1 MLNVDVPGILLQ
13 VVIGELNSS
22 LATQTRQIANTL
34 HSLSGCWCVWKYRGG
49 KMGSGNLD
57 GCGNCAK
64 WSLVATNLFILVR
77 YQLQHHSVKLTG
89 VLHDCCMRHTPLFL
103 TFKDFNP
110 KLEDRGTL
118 KLMMPQGLFKCNVK
132 FNTVM

>member
-1 MLNVDVPGILLQ
+1 
-13 VVIGELNSS
+13 
-22 LATQTRQIANTL
+22 
-34 HSLSGCWCVWKYRGG
+34 
-49 KMGSGNLD
+49 MGSGNLD

-77 YQLQHHSVKLTG
+77 YQLQHHSVKLAV

-103 TFKDFNP
+103 TFEDFNP
-110 KLEDRGTL
+110 ELEDRGTL
-118 KLMMPQGLFKCNVK
+118 KLMMPQGLFKCNDK